1 MKATNTVVLEGSECS
16 MLSDGLINAL
26 EYHLGMKKSKKE
38 DCDSET
44 LSSLIAEI
52 NGARTITIIAEK

>member
-26 EYHLGMKKSKKE
+26 DYHHGMKKSKKE
-38 DCDSET
+38 DCEIET

-52 NGARTITIIAEK
+52 SKARTITIIAEK

>member
-38 DCDSET
+38 DSDSET

-52 NGARTITIIAEK
+52 KEARTITIIAEK

>member
-1 MKATNTVVLEGSECS
+1 MKATNTVVLEGSECA

-52 NGARTITIIAEK
+52 KEARTITIIAEK